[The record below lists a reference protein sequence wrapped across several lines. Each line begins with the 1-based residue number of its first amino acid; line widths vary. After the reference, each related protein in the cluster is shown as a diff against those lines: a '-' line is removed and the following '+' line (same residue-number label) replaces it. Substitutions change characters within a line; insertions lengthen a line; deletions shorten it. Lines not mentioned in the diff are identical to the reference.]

1 MSLLDKI
8 LNKKP
13 EMIYSAIWQPEEL
26 ETDYTGYEQ
35 PQAETQT
42 PRKGVSFETLTGLKE
57 KIKQVPTA
65 IENAIFGKQ
74 EAPKITTNADGTKA
88 VTVNNNRNGGVLGF
102 VNDFK
107 EGFDENLTTPYNS
120 ENLLPQKKSLGE
132 RLGEGLGTAT
142 RFLDSP
148 LGRGLAV
155 AGAVG
160 ALGGGAGDAL
170 AYGLGTTAQNQG
182 LRMQDRIYRN
192 DLTNMGVDTSGIN
205 GYITEDMYKNILA
218 SRQMQENAEWRKA
231 NLLAQERQ
239 NEALNHYRQ
248 QQLAQ
253 GWANL
258 LNKTNKN
265 TGNIGNLQAITD
277 QLNRF
282 SATFKD
288 MPNKL
293 ESNTLGRLRNAT
305 GFQTETEANFNSQ
318 RTLLFNKIARDLG
331 GEKGVLSDQDINR
344 IEKSLPNYTD
354 SYAQKQAKMAAIYDL
369 LQDRLSV
376 EGASLNN
383 LSVAQ
388 PKTNDLPNVEA
399 TTIRVKSP
407 NGKIGT
413 IPATQLEDALAAGY
427 TRL

>member
-1 MSLLDKI
+1 
-8 LNKKP
+8 
-13 EMIYSAIWQPEEL
+13 
-26 ETDYTGYEQ
+26 
-35 PQAETQT
+35 
-42 PRKGVSFETLTGLKE
+42 
-57 KIKQVPTA
+57 
-65 IENAIFGKQ
+65 
-74 EAPKITTNADGTKA
+74 
-88 VTVNNNRNGGVLGF
+88 
-102 VNDFK
+102 
-107 EGFDENLTTPYNS
+107 
-120 ENLLPQKKSLGE
+120 
-132 RLGEGLGTAT
+132 
-142 RFLDSP
+142 
-148 LGRGLAV
+148 
-155 AGAVG
+155 
-160 ALGGGAGDAL
+160 
-170 AYGLGTTAQNQG
+170 
-182 LRMQDRIYRN
+182 
-192 DLTNMGVDTSGIN
+192 
-205 GYITEDMYKNILA
+205 
-218 SRQMQENAEWRKA
+218 
-231 NLLAQERQ
+231 
-239 NEALNHYRQ
+239 
-248 QQLAQ
+248 
-253 GWANL
+253 
-258 LNKTNKN
+258 
-265 TGNIGNLQAITD
+265 
-277 QLNRF
+277 
-282 SATFKD
+282 